1 MNIIGINSFFEH
13 PSVALISNS
22 NLVFAIEEERLTGIK
37 HGKRY
42 TPYKSYVPFDSIFT
56 ALRYQGLTIADID
69 EIAYSYNSITHL
81 LSLFGCLTG
90 QRISSLQEELAAFN
104 SCRNIKSALQS
115 DFEIPLKYQHI
126 LSPQKLKNV
135 SYREWDH
142 HLCHA
147 ASTFFSSGFD
157 NALVVVAD
165 GSGEHDST
173 SVFVGK
179 GKVLKRIA
187 NFPIP
192 HSLGLFY
199 SFITKHL
206 GFEPF
211 SDEFKVMALASYGQ
225 PRFKEAMNIILHPDN
240 QRGYRVDVKAL
251 TNLVPLLGTARMP
264 GTSLTDIHYDIAS
277 SAQKHL
283 EMILESVIQ
292 HYASITKSRKLC
304 LAGGTFLN
312 CVANGVIASRGWFD
326 DIFVHPAS
334 HDAGTAIGA
343 ATLSSIARGGDYRI
357 KYDSMALGTSYT
369 DEQVESILRHAKIS
383 YRRLD
388 TLDLVQYLANVLAEG
403 KICGLFRDRM
413 EFGPRALGK
422 RSLLASPTDKN
433 MLKRINDLKGREQF
447 RPLAPI
453 VTEEAFPVFFDG
465 WQNRY
470 MLFTVQVRNEAKE
483 RIPAVTHVDGSSRVQ
498 VVKASDDK
506 FLHDLLNCF
515 AARTNIPVLINTS
528 LNVRGK
534 PIVEDPTEAIS
545 LFYTSGLDV
554 MVIGNYLI
562 EREQ

>member
-1 MNIIGINSFFEH
+1 MNILGINSFFEH
-13 PSVALISNS
+13 PSVALISNDT
-22 NLVFAIEEERLTGIK
+22 LVFAIEEERLTGIK

-42 TPYKSYVPFDSIFT
+42 TPYKSYVPFDSIFA
-56 ALRYQGLTIADID
+56 ALRFQGLTIADID

-81 LSLFGCLTG
+81 FSIYGCLTG
-90 QRISSLQEELAAFN
+90 QRLSSLQEELAAFN
-104 SCRNIKSALQS
+104 SCRNIKATLQS
-115 DFEIPLKYQHI
+115 DFEIPLKYQKI
-126 LSPQKLKNV
+126 LSPQKLKHIP
-135 SYREWDH
+135 YREWDH

-157 NALVVVAD
+157 DALVVVAD

-179 GKVLKRIA
+179 GKELKRIA

-199 SFITKHL
+199 SLVTKHL

-211 SDEFKVMALASYGQ
+211 ADEFKVMALASYGQ
-225 PRFKEAMNIILHPDN
+225 PRFKDAMDTIMHLDN
-240 QRGYRVDVKAL
+240 QKCYRVDIKAL
-251 TNLVPLLGTARMP
+251 TNLVPLLGPARIP
-264 GTSLTDIHYDIAS
+264 DTPLTDIHFDIAS

-283 EMILESVIQ
+283 EMALESVIR
-292 HYASITKSRKLC
+292 HYASITKLRRLC

-343 ATLSSIARGGDYRI
+343 AILSSISRGGVNRL
-357 KYDSMALGTSYT
+357 KYNSMALGTSYT
-369 DEQVESILRHAKIS
+369 DEQVESILKHGNIH
-383 YRRLD
+383 YRRFN
-388 TLDLVQYLANVLAEG
+388 TPDLVQYLAKVLAEG

-422 RSLLASPTDKN
+422 RSLLASPSDKT

-453 VTEEAFPVFFDG
+453 VTEEAFPAFFDG

-470 MLFTVQVRNEAKE
+470 MLFTTQVRNEAKE

-498 VVKASDDK
+498 VVKANDDK

-515 AARTNIPVLINTS
+515 AEHTGIPVLINTS
-528 LNVRGK
+528 LNIRGK
-534 PIVEDPTEAIS
+534 PIVEDPTDALS
-545 LFYTSGLDV
+545 LFYSSGLDV
-554 MVIGNYLI
+554 IAIGNFLI
-562 EREQ
+562 ERVQ